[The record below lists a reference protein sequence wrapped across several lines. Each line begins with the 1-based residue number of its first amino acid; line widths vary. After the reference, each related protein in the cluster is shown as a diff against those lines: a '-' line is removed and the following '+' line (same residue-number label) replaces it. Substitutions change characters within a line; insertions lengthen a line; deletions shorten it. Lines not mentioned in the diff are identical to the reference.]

1 MNFPKI
7 DLYQMVRP
15 AIFKMDPEVDHHL
28 VANGLKMFNKTPQ
41 VLSTMFQT
49 KKRANIKVTVK
60 GVTFDSPIG
69 IAAGFDKK
77 AEFYNS
83 LGALGAG
90 FVEIGSITKNDQ
102 PGNKKK
108 RIFRLPEDNAIINR
122 MGLNNLGVA
131 ETRKHLANTPK
142 HVKLGISVAPGHGL
156 SSEAMIDEMVEDI
169 RQIHSFGDYIALN
182 QSCPNQKGVTTLQEI
197 PVAKR
202 LLQKIHNLHIKEPVF
217 CKFGNDITTEKMLEL
232 IKETAGLMDGII
244 LTNTASNPSATYDN
258 LQSEHRNEGGGLSGK
273 PIFKKS
279 LSLTKAVH
287 DAYPDLP
294 IMFSGGV
301 FTPEDAKAA
310 LIAGASLVQVY
321 TGFIYN
327 GPTLLERIN
336 RYLSDNQVIE
346 NLHHSKVIAEKP
358 VISDEDVEVSEI
370 ESDKKIT
377 LDANSGASFHTE

>member
-1 MNFPKI
+1 MS
-7 DLYQMVRP
+7 LYKLVRP
-15 AIFKMDPEVDHHL
+15 VIFKGDPEVDHHL
-28 VANGLKMFNKTPQ
+28 VASGLKMFNKTPE
-41 VLSTMFQT
+41 VLETMFQA
-49 KKRANIKVTVK
+49 KKPNNIKVTVK

-108 RIFRLPEDNAIINR
+108 RIFRLPKDNAIINR
-122 MGLNNLGVA
+122 MGLNNLGVE
-131 ETRKHLANTPK
+131 ETRRHLANTPK
-142 HVKLGISVAPGHGL
+142 HVKVGISVAPGHGL
-156 SSEAMIDEMVEDI
+156 SSEEMVEEMVEDI
-169 RQIHSFGDYIALN
+169 KEIHSFGDYIALN

-197 PVAKR
+197 PVAKN

-217 CKFGNDITTEKMLEL
+217 CKFGNDITAEQLIEL
-232 IKETAGLMDGII
+232 IQETDGLMDGII
-244 LTNTASNPSATYDN
+244 LTNTASNPSPIHDN
-258 LQSEHRNEGGGLSGK
+258 LKSAHKNEGGGLSGK

-279 LSLTKAVH
+279 LSLTKAIH
-287 DAYPDLP
+287 SAFPDLP

-327 GPTLLERIN
+327 GPTLMKQIN
-336 RYLSDNQVIE
+336 QYLSE
-346 NLHHSKVIAEKP
+346 NEI
-358 VISDEDVEVSEI
+358 INSDDYQNVCEAPIRDSEDITVAPINE
-370 ESDKKIT
+370 DKKVK
-377 LDANSGASFHTE
+377 LDANSGASFHE

>member
-1 MNFPKI
+1 MK
-7 DLYQMVRP
+7 LYKLVRP
-15 AIFKMDPEVDHHL
+15 AIFKMDPEVDHHI
-28 VANGLKMFNKTPQ
+28 VANGLKMFNKTPEI
-41 VLSTMFQT
+41 LRTMFQT
-49 KKRANIKVTVK
+49 KKRANLKVTVK

-90 FVEIGSITKNDQ
+90 FVEIGSITKHDQ

-122 MGLNNLGVA
+122 MGLNNLGVE

-142 HVKLGISVAPGHGL
+142 HVKIGISVAPGHGL
-156 SSEAMIDEMVEDI
+156 SSDEMVAEMVGDI
-169 RQIHSFGDYIALN
+169 KEIHAFGDYIALN
-182 QSCPNQKGVTTLQEI
+182 QSCPNQKGVTALQE
-197 PVAKR
+197 VAVARK

-217 CKFGNDITTEKMLEL
+217 CKFGNDITTEQLIEL
-232 IKETAGLMDGII
+232 IKETDGLMDGII
-244 LTNTASNPSATYDN
+244 LTNTASNPSEVHDH
-258 LQSEHRNEGGGLSGK
+258 LQSVHRNEGGGLSGK

-279 LSLTKAVH
+279 LSLTRSIHAQ
-287 DAYPDLP
+287 YPDLP

-310 LIAGASLVQVY
+310 LEAGASLVQVY

-327 GPTLLERIN
+327 GPTLMNDIN
-336 RYLSDNQVIE
+336 TYLSKENVID
-346 NLHHSKVIAEKP
+346 KVANNYTETVVKAPVRDEKDIK
-358 VISDEDVEVSEI
+358 VDEI
-370 ESDKKIT
+370 ESTEKVE
-377 LDANSGASFHTE
+377 LDANSGASFHEEA

>member
-1 MNFPKI
+1 MK
-7 DLYQMVRP
+7 LYKLVRP
-15 AIFKMDPEVDHHL
+15 AIFKMDPEVDHHI
-28 VANGLKMFNKTPQ
+28 VATGLKMFNKTPE
-41 VLSTMFQT
+41 VLRTMFQT
-49 KKRANIKVTVK
+49 KKRANLKVTVK

-90 FVEIGSITKNDQ
+90 FVEIGSITKHDQ

-122 MGLNNLGVA
+122 MGLNNLGVE

-142 HVKLGISVAPGHGL
+142 HVKIGISVAPGHGL
-156 SSEAMIDEMVEDI
+156 SSDEMVAEMVDDI
-169 RQIHSFGDYIALN
+169 KEIHAFGDYIALN
-182 QSCPNQKGVTTLQEI
+182 QSCPNQKGVTALQEVT
-197 PVAKR
+197 VARK

-217 CKFGNDITTEKMLEL
+217 CKFGNDITTEQLIEL
-232 IKETAGLMDGII
+232 IKETDGLMDGII
-244 LTNTASNPSATYDN
+244 LTNTASNPSEVHDH
-258 LQSEHRNEGGGLSGK
+258 LQSVHRNEGGGLSGK

-279 LSLTKAVH
+279 LSLTRSIHAQ
-287 DAYPDLP
+287 YPDLP

-310 LIAGASLVQVY
+310 LEAGASLVQVY

-327 GPTLLERIN
+327 GPTLMNDIN
-336 RYLSDNQVIE
+336 TYLSKENVID
-346 NLHHSKVIAEKP
+346 KVANNYTETVVKAPVRDEKDIK
-358 VISDEDVEVSEI
+358 VDEI
-370 ESDKKIT
+370 ESTEKVE
-377 LDANSGASFHTE
+377 LDANSGASFHEEA

>member
-1 MNFPKI
+1 
-7 DLYQMVRP
+7 
-15 AIFKMDPEVDHHL
+15 
-28 VANGLKMFNKTPQ
+28 
-41 VLSTMFQT
+41 
-49 KKRANIKVTVK
+49 
-60 GVTFDSPIG
+60 
-69 IAAGFDKK
+69 
-77 AEFYNS
+77 
-83 LGALGAG
+83 
-90 FVEIGSITKNDQ
+90 
-102 PGNKKK
+102 
-108 RIFRLPEDNAIINR
+108 
-122 MGLNNLGVA
+122 
-131 ETRKHLANTPK
+131 
-142 HVKLGISVAPGHGL
+142 
-156 SSEAMIDEMVEDI
+156 MIDEMVEDI

>member
-1 MNFPKI
+1 M
-7 DLYQMVRP
+7 DLYKLVRP
-15 AIFKMDPEVDHHL
+15 AIFKMDPEVDHQI
-28 VANGLKMFNKTPQ
+28 VASGLKMFNQTPE
-41 VLSTMFQT
+41 VLKKIFRT
-49 KKRANIKVTVK
+49 KKFDNLKVTVK

-90 FVEIGSITKNDQ
+90 FVEIGSITKNNQ

-122 MGLNNLGVA
+122 MGLNNLGVE
-131 ETRKHLANTPK
+131 ETRKHLANTPR

-156 SSEAMIDEMVEDI
+156 DSEDMIAEMVEDI
-169 RQIHSFGDYIALN
+169 RQIHSFADYIALN

-197 PVAKR
+197 PVAKK
-202 LLQKIHNLHIKEPVF
+202 LLQEIHNLHIKEPVF
-217 CKFGNDITTEKMLEL
+217 CKFGNDITTEKLLEL
-232 IKETAGLMDGII
+232 LKETGGLMDGII
-244 LTNTASNPSATYDN
+244 LTNTASNPSSIHNN
-258 LQSEHRNEGGGLSGK
+258 LQSPHHNEGGGLSGK

-279 LSLTKAVH
+279 LSLTKAIH
-287 DAYPDLP
+287 QNYPDLP

-310 LIAGASLVQVY
+310 LMAGASLVQVY

-327 GPTLLERIN
+327 GPTLLNRIN
-336 RYLSDNQVIE
+336 QYLSNEKVLDQLDYSDSISKQPVRDSKDIE
-346 NLHHSKVIAEKP
+346 VTELENEK
-358 VISDEDVEVSEI
+358 I
-370 ESDKKIT
+370 E
-377 LDANSGASFHTE
+377 LDANSGASFHEE

>member
-1 MNFPKI
+1 MN
-7 DLYQMVRP
+7 LYKLVRP
-15 AIFKMDPEVDHHL
+15 VIFKGDPEVDHHL
-28 VANGLKMFNKTPQ
+28 VASGLKLFNKTPE
-41 VLSTMFQT
+41 VLETMFQA
-49 KKRANIKVTVK
+49 KKPDNIKVTVK
-60 GVTFDSPIG
+60 GITFDSPIG

-122 MGLNNLGVA
+122 MGLNNLGVE
-131 ETRKHLANTPK
+131 ETRRHLANTPK
-142 HVKLGISVAPGHGL
+142 HVKVGISVAPGHGL
-156 SSEAMIDEMVEDI
+156 SSEEMVEEMVEDI
-169 RQIHSFGDYIALN
+169 KEIHSFGDYIALN

-197 PVAKR
+197 PVAKN

-217 CKFGNDITTEKMLEL
+217 CKFGNDITAEQLIEL
-232 IKETAGLMDGII
+232 IKETDGLMDGII
-244 LTNTASNPSATYDN
+244 LTNTASNPSPIHDN
-258 LQSEHRNEGGGLSGK
+258 LKSAHKNEGGGLSGK

-279 LSLTKAVH
+279 LSLTRAIH
-287 DAYPDLP
+287 SAFPDLP

-327 GPTLLERIN
+327 GPTLMKQIN
-336 RYLSDNQVIE
+336 QYLSE
-346 NLHHSKVIAEKP
+346 NKI
-358 VISDEDVEVSEI
+358 INSDDYQNVCEAPIRDSEDLAVTPINE
-370 ESDKKIT
+370 DKKVE
-377 LDANSGASFHTE
+377 LDANAGASFHE

>member
-1 MNFPKI
+1 MS
-7 DLYQMVRP
+7 LYKLVRP
-15 AIFKMDPEVDHHL
+15 AIFKMDPEVDHHI
-28 VANGLKMFNKTPQ
+28 VATGLKMFNKTPE
-41 VLSTMFQT
+41 VLSAMFQT

-90 FVEIGSITKNDQ
+90 FVEIGSITKHDQ

-122 MGLNNLGVA
+122 MGLNNLGVE

-142 HVKLGISVAPGHGL
+142 HVKIGISVAPGHGL
-156 SSEAMIDEMVEDI
+156 SSDEMVDEMVEDI
-169 RQIHSFGDYIALN
+169 QEIHSFGDYIALN
-182 QSCPNQKGVTTLQEI
+182 QSCPNQKGVTTLQEVT
-197 PVAKR
+197 VARK

-217 CKFGNDITTEKMLEL
+217 CKFGNDITAEQLLEL
-232 IKETAGLMDGII
+232 IKETDGLMDGII
-244 LTNTASNPSATYDN
+244 LTNTASNPSKIHDH
-258 LQSEHRNEGGGLSGK
+258 LQSEHKNEGGGLSGK

-279 LSLTKAVH
+279 LSLTRSIHAH
-287 DAYPDLP
+287 YPDLP

-301 FTPEDAKAA
+301 FTPKDAQAA
-310 LIAGASLVQVY
+310 LEAGASLVQVY

-327 GPTLLERIN
+327 GPTLMNDIN
-336 RYLSDNQVIE
+336 THLSKENVIE
-346 NLHHSKVIAEKP
+346 KVAANYSDAVVSAP
-358 VISDEDVEVSEI
+358 VRDDQDIEISDIQTDEVE
-370 ESDKKIT
+370 
-377 LDANSGASFHTE
+377 LDANSGASFHE

>member
-1 MNFPKI
+1 M
-7 DLYQMVRP
+7 DLYKLVRP
-15 AIFKMDPEVDHHL
+15 AIFKIDPEVDHHL
-28 VANGLKMFNKTPQ
+28 VANGLKMFNQTPQ
-41 VLSTMFQT
+41 VLRAMFNT
-49 KKRANIKVTVK
+49 KKYDNLKVTVK

-90 FVEIGSITKNDQ
+90 FVEIGSITKQNQ

-108 RIFRLPEDNAIINR
+108 RIFRLPEDSAIINR
-122 MGLNNLGVA
+122 MGLNNLGVE

-142 HVKLGISVAPGHGL
+142 HVKIGISVAPGHGL
-156 SSEAMIDEMVEDI
+156 SSEAMVDEMVEDI
-169 RQIHSFGDYIALN
+169 KEIHSFGDYIALN
-182 QSCPNQKGVTTLQEI
+182 QSCPNQKGVTTLQEV

-202 LLQKIHNLHIKEPVF
+202 LLEKIHNLHIKEPIF
-217 CKFGNDITTEKMLEL
+217 CKFGNDVTPEQIIEL

-244 LTNTASNPSATYDN
+244 LTNTASNPSPIHNN
-258 LQSEHRNEGGGLSGK
+258 LKSTHKNEGGGLSGK

-279 LSLTKAVH
+279 LSLTKIVH
-287 DAYPDLP
+287 AEFPDLP

-310 LIAGASLVQVY
+310 LVAGASLVQVY

-327 GPTLLERIN
+327 GPTLMNQIN
-336 RYLSDNQVIE
+336 QYLSTNDVVE
-346 NLHHSKVIAEKP
+346 NLDRSEKISQTP
-358 VISDEDVEVSEI
+358 VRNKADIVVTDI
-370 ESDKKIT
+370 QADKKVE
-377 LDANSGASFHTE
+377 LDANSGASFHEE